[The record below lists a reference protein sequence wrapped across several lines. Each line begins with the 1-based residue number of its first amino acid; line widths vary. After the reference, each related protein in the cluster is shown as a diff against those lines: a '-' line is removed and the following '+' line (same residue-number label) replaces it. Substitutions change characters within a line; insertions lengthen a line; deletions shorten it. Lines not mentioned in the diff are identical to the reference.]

1 MNNESIFISKATG
14 ISVAELFQSQ
24 AIKNPQA
31 LAVINLNGDNYTYRT
46 FLLRVLKLS
55 TVLIKKGI
63 KPKDRISILSEN
75 RLEYL
80 ELEMACAKIGAILAT
95 INWRLADKEVDYC
108 ISLVKPK
115 LIFLSR
121 RFHAKVK
128 LSSIKKVP
136 VIFYNSKYETLLNNA
151 VAYTGRSLGSGEDI
165 LVILFTSGTTGYP
178 KGAQISHRAFIARAM
193 YFAYEYK
200 INEGD
205 TFPAW

>member
-1 MNNESIFISKATG
+1 MNKESILTSKATG

-115 LIFLSR
+115 LIFFSFQIFFFIVFLTNGA
-121 RFHAKVK
+121 FHGVTNT
-128 LSSIKKVP
+128 S
-136 VIFYNSKYETLLNNA
+136 LLKFLICPCPRLIMA
-151 VAYTGRSLGSGEDI
+151 LHPR
-165 LVILFTSGTTGYP
+165 
-178 KGAQISHRAFIARAM
+178 
-193 YFAYEYK
+193 
-200 INEGD
+200 
-205 TFPAW
+205 